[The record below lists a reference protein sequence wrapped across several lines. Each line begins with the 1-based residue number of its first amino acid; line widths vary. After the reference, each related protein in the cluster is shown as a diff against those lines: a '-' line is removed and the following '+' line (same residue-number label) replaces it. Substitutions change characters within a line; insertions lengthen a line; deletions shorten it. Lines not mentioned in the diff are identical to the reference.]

1 MKSKGR
7 SNSLLN
13 LSQHSATDI
22 KDDAEGRSVRSR
34 LLSRSA
40 PATKEPE
47 TVRIITKDLIR
58 DLRQVEA
65 KGFYTVETCSY
76 PY

>member
-1 MKSKGR
+1 MKRKGR

-13 LSQHSATDI
+13 LSQHSAADM

-34 LLSRSA
+34 SLSSSA
-40 PATKEPE
+40 PATKEPKSE

-65 KGFYTVETCSY
+65 EGFHAVDT
-76 PY
+76 